1 MHQTI
6 DRRPFSNNNHS
17 RSEFKQ
23 YKSIVTL
30 SVQPSKG
37 AGMSHL
43 RSRVIHRDLRPSLS
57 RDIVIV
63 MTVRVQ

>member
-17 RSEFKQ
+17 RWEFKQ

-37 AGMSHL
+37 AGVFHL
-43 RSRVIHRDLRPSLS
+43 RSHVTYRDLRPSLS

-63 MTVRVQ
+63 MTERVQ